1 MKLRLQQARLLKDEE
16 IAPEI
21 NISLAWS
28 ILSRLGY
35 PSRYSGRAQDG
46 SYEYV
51 IISPQTGDFLASGKG
66 MTLETSM
73 CEAALNAR
81 ATIDT
86 NGGLKPGSDDNF
98 QPTSDEI
105 DPTSKKKRRTQ

>member
-1 MKLRLQQARLLKDEE
+1 MKLRLQQACLLNDEDVD
-16 IAPEI
+16 PEI

-35 PSRYSGRAQDG
+35 PSRYSGRSQDG

-51 IISPQTGDFLASGKG
+51 IISPQTGDFLATGKG

-81 ATIDT
+81 AIIDT
-86 NGGLKPGSDDNF
+86 S
-98 QPTSDEI
+98 
-105 DPTSKKKRRTQ
+105 

>member
-1 MKLRLQQARLLKDEE
+1 MKLQQQQACLLNDEE
-16 IAPEI
+16 IVPEI

-51 IISPQTGDFLASGKG
+51 IICPQTGDFLATGKG

-73 CEAALNAR
+73 CEAALNAI
-81 ATIDT
+81 AIIDT
-86 NGGLKPGSDDNF
+86 S
-98 QPTSDEI
+98 
-105 DPTSKKKRRTQ
+105 

>member
-1 MKLRLQQARLLKDEE
+1 MKSRRQKACLLNDEE

-51 IISPQTGDFLASGKG
+51 IISPQTGDFLATGKG
-66 MTLETSM
+66 MTLETSI
-73 CEAALNAR
+73 CQAALNAR
-81 ATIDT
+81 AIIDS
-86 NGGLKPGSDDNF
+86 G
-98 QPTSDEI
+98 
-105 DPTSKKKRRTQ
+105 